1 MTNLRLLENFFNTL
15 VLANERDSFGWTY
28 TYSVVCAV
36 YYACAER
43 IKYM

>member
-15 VLANERDSFGWTY
+15 MLANEGDSFGWTY
-28 TYSVVCAV
+28 TYSVVYAV

-43 IKYM
+43 TKYI